1 MAFFFSFKSMSCS
14 HKNDNSPR
22 AGSVDYPFLDPR
34 YAWHAQ
40 VSHGTRENE
49 RGARGRPG
57 LQRDSITESGTLF
70 SVRKM
75 GLINNKHLTG
85 LRERSLK

>member
-1 MAFFFSFKSMSCS
+1 MAFFFFKSMSCS

-57 LQRDSITESGTLF
+57 TTPS
-70 SVRKM
+70 
-75 GLINNKHLTG
+75 
-85 LRERSLK
+85 RSLVTCRRWDSVFRPQNGNDK